1 MFSFKNIYS
10 ENINSANLAF
20 VTGPTKIGKSWLL
33 RYNLRKFQASQQNPL
48 VFHYD
53 MREQGMQSF
62 DMFLHSFEKMFI
74 ETLVRRNA
82 QEMENHHRP
91 LISVDDMLKTVVFRF
106 YDKQLFEQ
114 KLAKCID
121 KATNNYSMTAGF
133 ALSKVE
139 DRAQLRA
146 LLDAYRN
153 REYKE
158 TPLLDS
164 FNKLISIIAN
174 SSYEGDTFKAALL
187 VIYDVILRKELERRP
202 PHLYSTSQHRD
213 GIDVLN
219 FLCDLVNH
227 ISGYTHKYYDE
238 LVQKIDNEGLVLKY
252 RKELKQYEG
261 KINESPLLGDR
272 HPHSLLVIESVQE
285 LQSMP
290 ACESTLQSGLKV
302 NLG

>member
-1 MFSFKNIYS
+1 
-10 ENINSANLAF
+10 
-20 VTGPTKIGKSWLL
+20 
-33 RYNLRKFQASQQNPL
+33 
-48 VFHYD
+48 
-53 MREQGMQSF
+53 
-62 DMFLHSFEKMFI
+62 
-74 ETLVRRNA
+74 
-82 QEMENHHRP
+82 
-91 LISVDDMLKTVVFRF
+91 MLKTVVFRF
-106 YDKQLFEQ
+106 YDEQLFEQ
-114 KLAKCID
+114 DLAKCID

-133 ALSKVE
+133 ALSKLE
-139 DRAQLRA
+139 DKGELRA

-158 TPLLDS
+158 TPLLDN
-164 FNKLISIIAN
+164 FTKIITTIAN

-238 LVQKIDNEGLVLKY
+238 LLQKVDNEGLVQKY
-252 RKELKQYEG
+252 RKELKQYDG
-261 KINESPLLGDR
+261 KINESPLLGDK
-272 HPHSLLVIESVQE
+272 HPHSILVIESVQE
-285 LQSMP
+285 LQRMT
-290 ACESTLQSGLKV
+290 ACESTLKSGLQV